1 MIMGMKN
8 RAQKALSFYEDK
20 GDLMICISSSGG
32 GSLKNIING
41 ANFAKQLALK

>member
-32 GSLKNIING
+32 GESKKYNKWSKLC
-41 ANFAKQLALK
+41 